1 MLGLRDSR
9 PDLNTIDSGCAQVG
23 KQFADVI
30 RVGKNQK
37 AARSLRI
44 KQDVLNFGRNRIGN
58 VDILSEKLSIA
69 RKTAGTKALAAVFE
83 RTRQDW
89 KFSMIDLERDMTRLG
104 NFECVPNQAESCDI
118 RHRINAEF

>member
-9 PDLNTIDSGCAQVG
+9 PDLNTIDSGGAQVG

-69 RKTAGTKALAAVFE
+69 RKTAGTKTLAAVFD

-89 KFSMIDLERDMTRLG
+89 KLAMIDLDRDMTRCG
-104 NFECVPNQAESCDI
+104 DFDRVPNRAESGAI
-118 RHRINAEF
+118 RQ